1 MQVSYGK
8 LKVNDGRKMG
18 ARRLPL
24 PRDDG
29 EQDAVTWLYTVENCV
44 FQRLEKFFTL
54 YFLTRV

>member
-8 LKVNDGRKMG
+8 LKVNDGRKIG

-29 EQDAVTWLYTVENCV
+29 E
-44 FQRLEKFFTL
+44 
-54 YFLTRV
+54 